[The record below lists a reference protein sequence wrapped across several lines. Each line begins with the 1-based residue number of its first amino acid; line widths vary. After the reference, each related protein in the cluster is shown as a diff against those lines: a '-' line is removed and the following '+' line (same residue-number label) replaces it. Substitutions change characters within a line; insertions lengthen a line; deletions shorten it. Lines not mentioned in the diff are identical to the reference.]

1 MSEKDSGTKVPSNGD
16 IHRQKGALKTARIPI
31 KIQPAEKLPKPGWI
45 RVKAGSY
52 SSHFHEVKN
61 LLKEQELV
69 TVCDEAE
76 LSEPGR
82 MLRERDSRFHGD
94 GRQVYTSL
102 SFL

>member
-69 TVCDEAE
+69 TVCDEATPNALVMKRVVRTGE
-76 LSEPGR
+76 NVTGTGQPLSW
-82 MLRERDSRFHGD
+82 
-94 GRQVYTSL
+94 
-102 SFL
+102 